1 MKFMKTRD
9 GKTFTE
15 WTAYWRDF
23 DQDGGSSSV
32 GPPTQTQIKN
42 RATWMLCN
50 AMEKLCHEF
59 ADDCWLNPEIDAVL
73 ASELR
78 RQLKRVKEG
87 FFAYHD

>member
-1 MKFMKTRD
+1 MRFMKTRD

-42 RATWMLCN
+42 RATWMLCKS
-50 AMEKLCHEF
+50 MEKLCHDEL
-59 ADDCWLNPEIDAVL
+59 DWLDHETDAVL
-73 ASELR
+73 RCELV
-78 RQLKRVKEG
+78 RQTKRIKG
-87 FFAYHD
+87 FFGYHD